1 MRYIST
7 RGGAEPVDFLTA
19 CLSGLA
25 PDGGLYM
32 PEHWPQIDP
41 PEPDEAYTVTAAR
54 IFAAF
59 AGDTIAYAD
68 LLAMCE
74 RAYARFAHH
83 SVAPLVELGGNVW
96 MMELHHGPTLAF
108 KDVAM
113 QIIAQIYD
121 YALER
126 SGERLSI
133 ICATSGDTGGAAAA
147 AFAGARHSN
156 LYILHPHQRIS
167 PVQRQFMTT
176 TGLPN
181 VRNIAVD
188 GDFDDCQAIVKAL
201 FADKGFVAEVG
212 LSGVNSI
219 NWARIVAQSVYYASV
234 QARLGGPLR
243 FVVPSGNMGDA
254 LAGYVA
260 SKCGLLRSG
269 FEGHCAVNE
278 NDALARILNTGE
290 MKREAAVMTPS
301 PAMDIS
307 VPSNFERVL
316 YEACGGD
323 ADTVRRTY
331 QAYAQTG
338 DVTLPEGI
346 VAKFADLGFR
356 AARVTNDETVAEMR
370 HVLAETGWQ
379 ICPHTAVGT
388 FVARRQPRSD
398 VTTVVLATAHAAKFP
413 ETVREATGQ
422 DAGLPARCGDLAGR
436 TEVFERLPATLD
448 AVRAYVQEHSGK
460 GA

>member
-1 MRYIST
+1 
-7 RGGAEPVDFLTA
+7 
-19 CLSGLA
+19 
-25 PDGGLYM
+25 
-32 PEHWPQIDP
+32 
-41 PEPDEAYTVTAAR
+41 
-54 IFAAF
+54 
-59 AGDTIAYAD
+59 
-68 LLAMCE
+68 
-74 RAYARFAHH
+74 
-83 SVAPLVELGGNVW
+83 
-96 MMELHHGPTLAF
+96 
-108 KDVAM
+108 
-113 QIIAQIYD
+113 
-121 YALER
+121 
-126 SGERLSI
+126 
-133 ICATSGDTGGAAAA
+133 
-147 AFAGARHSN
+147 
-156 LYILHPHQRIS
+156 
-167 PVQRQFMTT
+167 
-176 TGLPN
+176 
-181 VRNIAVD
+181 
-188 GDFDDCQAIVKAL
+188 
-201 FADKGFVAEVG
+201 
-212 LSGVNSI
+212 
-219 NWARIVAQSVYYASV
+219 
-234 QARLGGPLR
+234 
-243 FVVPSGNMGDA
+243 MGDA

-388 FVARRQPRSD
+388 FEARRQPRSD